1 MLISKDPT
9 LIYLYQRFGT
19 ARLRE
24 VTREESTALAEAGAL
39 NIVVVPIDDRDAT
52 FYQSDASGV
61 LIRDYQESNGELP
74 PGFQEIGY

>member
-9 LIYLYQRFGT
+9 LIHLYQRFGT

-24 VTREESTALAEAGAL
+24 ISREESTALAEAGATD
-39 NIVVVPIDDRDAT
+39 IVVVPINDRDAT

-61 LIRDYQESNGELP
+61 LIRDCQELDGEMP
-74 PGFQEIGY
+74 SGFQEIGY